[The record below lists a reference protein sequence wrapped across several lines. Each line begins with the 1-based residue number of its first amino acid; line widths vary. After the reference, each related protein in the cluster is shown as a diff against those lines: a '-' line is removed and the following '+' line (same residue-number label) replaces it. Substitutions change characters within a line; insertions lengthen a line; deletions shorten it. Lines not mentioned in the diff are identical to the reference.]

1 MEVRIYWK
9 APNRPDNTHYLF
21 SDVAKYLAKL
31 EAWRATVWDED
42 NYRFENGV
50 LIVSKETAIFYEK
63 YAYATFYDR
72 ETDFWRCYYVDEAMA
87 RGGKVYLSLSPDFWG
102 TYIKDAEIS
111 DIYVARSNRLIKA
124 DCNFDP
130 ITVIN
135 PGAFVPWRPV
145 DAVLPLNDLAVVLL
159 VSMVTYNGGTPG
171 QQNSVSQNKLLK
183 FTPQD
188 LVGAKTNEY
197 SALPSALENA
207 GTLYQW
213 NGMRQLFNS
222 DMDAR
227 VLRAWLV
234 PTEWLEVRN
243 YGTGDAVFKFR
254 NVEADADISI
264 RIGSTG
270 GQVMPGVHDYG
281 VATGLTVSQL
291 IGNRVLFGT
300 RARQVE
306 LPRSINAA
314 VKFRVYSYVT
324 GIKVCLIVNG
334 QEIDITDAF
343 EATLTSDE
351 NMYTTTQQIVKA
363 LNFAVGG
370 TLSAV
375 KSYNR
380 QGAAGALGSLA
391 TTWGGGI
398 EQALDVSAN
407 VGRNAAPGG
416 DALTTYYGW
425 IDTGRPGDTPDY
437 VETPPFG
444 FYLLPSNADEI
455 GRVDLD
461 GALFGTYIEDAG
473 GLAWVAQC
481 ESITGNDIE
490 AYLKGSCKVSG
501 VPSYAAEAIEGTI
514 SRGVYY
520 EVLQ

>member
-21 SDVAKYLAKL
+21 SDVSKYLAKL
-31 EAWRATVWDED
+31 EAWRAAVWDED

-50 LIVSKETAIFYEK
+50 LIVSQETAVFYEK

-72 ETDFWRCYYVDEAMA
+72 ERDFWRCYYVDEATS

-111 DIYVARSNRLIKA
+111 DVYVARSNRLIKA

-135 PGAFVPWRPV
+135 PGAFVPWHPV
-145 DAVLPLNDLAVVLL
+145 GAVCPLNDLAVVLL

-171 QQNSVSQNKLLK
+171 QQNSVSQNKLFK
-183 FTPQD
+183 FTPKD
-188 LVGAKTNEY
+188 LIGADTNDY
-197 SALPSALENA
+197 SDLPGALGNA

-222 DMDAR
+222 AMDAR

-234 PTEWLEVRN
+234 PAEWLEVRN
-243 YGTGDAVFKFR
+243 YGTGDATFTFR
-254 NVEADADISI
+254 NVEADKDVTI

-281 VATGLTVSQL
+281 VATGLSVAQL

-306 LPRSINAA
+306 MPRSNNAT

-324 GIKVCLIVNG
+324 GIKVCLLVNG
-334 QEIDITDAF
+334 EEIDITDAF

-351 NMYTTTQQIVKA
+351 NMYTTTQQVVKA

-370 TLSAV
+370 TLAAV

-380 QGAAGALGSLA
+380 QGAVGALGSLV

-425 IDTGRPGDTPDY
+425 IDTGRPGDTPNY

-444 FYLLPSNADEI
+444 FYLWPSNADEI
-455 GRVDLD
+455 ERVDLD

-481 ESITGNDIE
+481 ASITGNE
-490 AYLKGSCKVSG
+490 ADAYVKGSCKVSG
-501 VPSYAAEAIEGTI
+501 VPSYAAEAIEGTV

>member
-21 SDVAKYLAKL
+21 SDVSKYLAKL
-31 EAWRATVWDED
+31 EAWRATVWQED

-50 LIVSKETAIFYEK
+50 LIVSEETAVFYEK

-72 ETDFWRCYYVDEAMA
+72 ETDFWRCYYVDEATA

-124 DCNFDP
+124 ECNFDP
-130 ITVIN
+130 ITVVN
-135 PGAFVPWRPV
+135 PGAFVPWHPV
-145 DAVLPLNDLAVVLL
+145 DAVYALNDLAVVLL

-270 GQVMPGVHDYG
+270 GQVMPGVHDCG
-281 VATGLTVSQL
+281 VATGLSVSQL
-291 IGNRVLFGT
+291 IGSRVLFGT

-306 LPRSINAA
+306 LPRSNNAA

-324 GIKVCLIVNG
+324 GIKVCLLVNG
-334 QEIDITDAF
+334 EEIDITDAF
-343 EATLTSDE
+343 EATLSSDE
-351 NMYTTTQQIVKA
+351 NMYTTTQQVVKA

-370 TLSAV
+370 TLAAV
-375 KSYNR
+375 KSYSR

-425 IDTGRPGDTPDY
+425 IDTGRPGDTPNY

-455 GRVDLD
+455 ERVDLD

-481 ESITGNDIE
+481 ASITGNAVD
-490 AYLKGSCKVSG
+490 AYVKGSCKASG
-501 VPSYAAEAIEGTI
+501 VPSYAADAIEGTI

-520 EVLQ
+520 EVLK

>member
-9 APNRPDNTHYLF
+9 APNRPGNTHYLF
-21 SDVAKYLAKL
+21 SDVSKYLAKL

-50 LIVSKETAIFYEK
+50 LIVSKETAVFYEK
-63 YAYATFYDR
+63 YAYAAFYDR

-87 RGGKVYLSLSPDFWG
+87 RGDKVYLSLSPDFWG
-102 TYIKDAEIS
+102 TYIKDAELS

-135 PGAFVPWRPV
+135 PGALVPWHPV
-145 DAVLPLNDLAVVLL
+145 DAVYALNDLAVVLL
-159 VSMVTYNGGTPG
+159 VSMVTYNAGTPG
-171 QQNSVSQNKLLK
+171 QQNSVSQNKLFK

-188 LVGAKTNEY
+188 LVGAKTNDY
-197 SALPSALENA
+197 SDLPGALGNA

-243 YGTGDAVFKFR
+243 YGTGDATFTFR
-254 NVEADADISI
+254 NVEADKDVTI

-281 VATGLTVSQL
+281 VATGLSVSQL

-306 LPRSINAA
+306 LPRSNNAA

-334 QEIDITDAF
+334 EEIDITDAF
-343 EATLTSDE
+343 EATLSSDE
-351 NMYTTTQQIVKA
+351 NMYTTTQQVVKA

-370 TLSAV
+370 TLAAV

-380 QGAAGALGSLA
+380 QGAAGALGSLV

-407 VGRNAAPGG
+407 VGRSAAPGG

-461 GALFGTYIEDAG
+461 GALFGTYIEDVG

-481 ESITGNDIE
+481 ASITGNDVD
-490 AYLKGSCKVSG
+490 AYVKGSCKVSG

-520 EVLQ
+520 EVLK